1 MSNINNIQKGF
12 STVTNVQDKH
22 YFSET
27 IRFHLRTEAGSFRK
41 VVFVQILV
49 KTEKSLVNVGDITR

>member
-1 MSNINNIQKGF
+1 MCSITNIQKGF

-27 IRFHLRTEAGSFRK
+27 TRFNLSMQ
-41 VVFVQILV
+41 VVS
-49 KTEKSLVNVGDITR
+49 EK